1 VRLASLALLPF
12 ISAAAW
18 GQIHVP
24 GDHPDPQSAVDAA
37 IPGDVIVVH
46 GGTWTA
52 AGLVPALVI
61 DKPLTLIGDPAP
73 TFEPPFSGGT
83 GYQPPAIRLAGPGSG
98 TVTLANVRTGGQ
110 TSGITWSHMEGG
122 LAGGGFA
129 EVHVYDSTIAAP
141 AWISL
146 TGVGAGATG
155 SDVDVAYLLLS
166 GCDVSASDGAD
177 DGCYGS
183 VPDGDAG
190 VRSTGTVVVLDS
202 DVAGGSYRQPCFF
215 TPGCQ
220 PITSGDGGPGIV
232 ATRVDEAGSSITG
245 GPGAQWSD
253 VIGTSCGSAADGPAV
268 VATTHVALAN
278 DLTVARPTRIGGAIA
293 LAWTTPGPWLYLVVS
308 APAHPRTLRPA
319 LGQAYL
325 APARARLVGLFTSG
339 PTGSTQIALPA
350 LPALLGIELTFQ
362 GVDPPGHVTR
372 PVSVIVMP

>member
-1 VRLASLALLPF
+1 MAALAG
-12 ISAAAW
+12 IAA

-24 GDHPDPQSAVDAA
+24 GDYPDPQTA
-37 IPGDVIVVH
+37 IDNASPGDMIVVH
-46 GGTWTA
+46 GGTWTS
-52 AGLVPALVI
+52 AGPGPALLI
-61 DKPLTLIGDPAP
+61 DKALTLIGDPAP

-83 GYQPPAIRLAGPGSG
+83 GQQPAAVVLAGPGSG
-98 TVTLANVRTGGQ
+98 TVVLANVRTGGE
-110 TSGITWSHMEGG
+110 TNGFTWSHVQGG
-122 LAGGGFA
+122 LAGGGFS

-141 AWISL
+141 TWTLL
-146 TGVGAGATG
+146 TGIGEGASAIDVG
-155 SDVDVAYLLLS
+155 VPFLLLS
-166 GCDVSASDGAD
+166 GCVVRASDGAD

-220 PITSGDGGPGIV
+220 PITRGDGGAGIV
-232 ATRVDEAGSSITG
+232 AVRVDEAGSSITG
-245 GPGAQWSD
+245 GPGAQWTD
-253 VIGTSCGSAADGPAV
+253 VLGTSCGSAADGPAV
-268 VATTHVALAN
+268 VVTTHVALAN
-278 DLTVARPTRIGGAIA
+278 DLTVARPTRIGGVIA
-293 LAWTTPGPWLYLVVS
+293 LAWTTPGPWLHLVVS

-319 LGQAYL
+319 MGQAYL
-325 APARARLVGLFTSG
+325 APARAHLVSVFRSG
-339 PTGSTQIALPA
+339 PMGSTQIALPA